1 MDFKQLEAL
10 AAVATHGRFSAA
22 AIALETVQSNISS
35 RIAKLEEELGAV
47 LIDRGLS
54 RLTPEGEVVL
64 ERANRISSEL
74 RAIRDDVA
82 SMTSRVVGVVRLGI
96 IGTPTR
102 WLLPVLLD
110 ALAKQHSGIEI
121 TVTDAPTTSLVT
133 LLKSS
138 AIDLAIINTPLHHN
152 DLVSGPLWDEEMV
165 VIAPSGHEL
174 AARGDRAVTFK
185 EIANYE
191 LVLGSPGSVL
201 RNLVEAAAD
210 KHGVTLRSKAQL
222 DGVRMAATLAFQGF
236 GPAIVPVTSIPE
248 WAARG
253 DWNVLTLRGIP
264 RRKVGLAYRRKGM
277 LTAAATATRQLIRK
291 VVRKNASKIKGI
303 RAL

>member
-22 AIALETVQSNISS
+22 ATALETVQSNISS
-35 RIAKLEEELGAV
+35 RIARLEEELDAV
-47 LIDRGLS
+47 LVDRGLS
-54 RLTPEGEVVL
+54 QLTPEGQVVL
-64 ERANRISSEL
+64 ERANRISVEL

-82 SMTSRVVGVVRLGI
+82 SMTSRVAGVVRIGI

-102 WLLPVLLD
+102 WLLPLLLN
-110 ALAKQHSGIEI
+110 ALAKQHPGIEA
-121 TVTDAPTTSLVT
+121 TVTDAPTTSLVS

-138 AIDLAIINTPLHHN
+138 AIDLAITNTPLHHN

-174 AARGDRAVTFK
+174 AAQGDRAVTFK
-185 EIANYE
+185 ELANYE

-201 RNLVEAAAD
+201 RNLVEATAT
-210 KHGVTLRSKAQL
+210 KHGVTLQSKAQL

-236 GPAIVPVTSIPE
+236 GPAIVPITSIPE
-248 WAARG
+248 RVERG
-253 DWNVLTLRGIP
+253 DWNVLTLRGMP
-264 RRKVGLAYRRKGM
+264 CRKVGVAYRRKGM
-277 LTAAATATRQLIRK
+277 LSTAATATRQLIRE
-291 VVRKNASKIKGI
+291 VVRKNTSKIKGI
-303 RAL
+303 SAL